1 MYSRSQ
7 IPGSLFLL
15 SLLQLRPIPPVIRI
29 PPSIL
34 DRYPKNICANI
45 SHPIFRLCLLE
56 VTGMTGMPHRPSSSD
71 GHPSVSL
78 LIAIALRR
86 STVSGYRGRMPVAR
100 ARPIGYAYRLGRCGD

>member
-1 MYSRSQ
+1 VYSRSQ

-15 SLLQLRPIPPVIRI
+15 SLLQLRPIPPVNRI
-29 PPSIL
+29 PASIRDRYSKNIAPSIP
-34 DRYPKNICANI
+34 R
-45 SHPIFRLCLLE
+45 SIFRLCLLE

-86 STVSGYRGRMPVAR
+86 STLSGYRRRMPVAL